1 MNAGVLR
8 PRIAMRA
15 STRCVGEDPAMRRN
29 PIVPSLAL
37 LCLLLLGCAESVSDT
52 PSTDTPSRQPPPF
65 NRTVSWYD
73 DYTMSA
79 KACWRTNSQP
89 PNCP

>member
-29 PIVPSLAL
+29 PIVPSFAL

>member
-1 MNAGVLR
+1 VSDAPNAG
-8 PRIAMRA
+8 A
-15 STRCVGEDPAMRRN
+15 
-29 PIVPSLAL
+29 
-37 LCLLLLGCAESVSDT
+37 
-52 PSTDTPSRQPPPF
+52 PSRKPPPF

-73 DYTMSA
+73 DYTLSA

>member
-1 MNAGVLR
+1 MIRDPRLLVL
-8 PRIAMRA
+8 P
-15 STRCVGEDPAMRRN
+15 
-29 PIVPSLAL
+29 L
-37 LCLLLLGCAESVSDT
+37 LFLLLLGCAGSVSDT
-52 PSTDTPSRQPPPF
+52 PSADAPSRKPPPF

-73 DYTMSA
+73 DYTLSA

>member
-1 MNAGVLR
+1 
-8 PRIAMRA
+8 
-15 STRCVGEDPAMRRN
+15 MRRDLS
-29 PIVPSLAL
+29 VPSLAL
-37 LCLLLLGCAESVSDT
+37 LCLLLLGCAESASDQ
-52 PSTDTPSRQPPPF
+52 SSSRPPPF